1 MKKNRAMRAAG
12 GLLIA
17 TLLSTSAVSGTF
29 AKYVSKGSAGDTA
42 RVAKWGVVIT
52 GSGNLFSK
60 NYLNGTT
67 NTPTTSTTANAIS
80 VESSNTDM
88 LVAPGTKSDTTGL
101 SFGITGKP
109 EVDTRVKAT
118 IEAKDVYLAA
128 GTYAVMKKVAVN
140 SDTFTGKVTSG
151 IYTKSG
157 TAYTKVASTAAFDS
171 SATYYEI
178 DTDTDAVVATGGYYP
193 VVFTYTGDGSAH
205 TANAVAAAVAAA
217 LNGGTAVTG
226 TTASGTT
233 TYTLSKNYDSNTD
246 LGTALATDDEKITW
260 EWIYNNEID
269 TTWDNVDF
277 EDTILGDLAAG
288 TEVVS
293 VGDGGAVTVLS
304 VDGTTGVVTAGSTE
318 VGCIR
323 TTFNVSI
330 EAVQID

>member
-1 MKKNRAMRAAG
+1 MKKNKAMRAAG
-12 GLLIA
+12 GVLIA

-60 NYLNGTT
+60 NYLNGDT
-67 NTPTTSTTANAIS
+67 NTPTTLTTANAIS
-80 VESSNTDM
+80 VESSNEDM
-88 LVAPGTKSDTTGL
+88 LVAPGTQSDATGL
-101 SFGITGKP
+101 SFGITGTP

-118 IEAKDVYLAA
+118 IEAKDVYLAE
-128 GTYAVMKKVAVN
+128 GTYALMKVVTVDSNTYA
-140 SDTFTGKVTSG
+140 GKVTSG
-151 IYTKSG
+151 LYTKSSG
-157 TAYTKVASTAAFDS
+157 AYTKLTSEAFD
-171 SATYYEI
+171 AAVTYYEI

-193 VVFTYTGDGSAH
+193 VVFTYTADGSAK
-205 TANAVAAAVAAA
+205 TANAVAASLATK
-217 LNGGTAVTG
+217 LNGGTAVVG
-226 TTASGTT
+226 TTADGTT
-233 TYTLSKNYDSNTD
+233 TYTLSANYDSNTD
-246 LGTALATDDEKITW
+246 LGSALYTDDEHITW
-260 EWIYNNEID
+260 AWAYNNTID
-269 TTWDNVDF
+269 TAWDNVDF

-293 VGDGGAVTVLS
+293 VGDGGAVTVLTVS
-304 VDGTTGVVTAGSTE
+304 ATTGVVTAGETE